1 MKEYSQFQK
10 IISVLVIFLLL
21 LQLSGC
27 YSYKIISGSDLP
39 LPNSSKYSYIIH
51 SQNSKYQL
59 KNTIISNGIL
69 SGKIDTM
76 EDSRHIGNKIHV
88 YLLSDS
94 LIKINKEKI
103 LSLPLDGTAKVE
115 LGKVAGGK
123 IIALLLGCTLGIL
136 MVVGLVVLNS
146 GELP

>member
-21 LQLSGC
+21 MQLSGC
-27 YSYKIISGSDLP
+27 YSYKIISSSDLP
-39 LPNSSKYSYIIH
+39 LSNSSKYSYIIH
-51 SQNSKYQL
+51 SQNSICQL
-59 KNTIISNGIL
+59 KSTIISNGIL

-76 EDSRHIGNKIHV
+76 EDARHIGNKIHV

-94 LIKINKEKI
+94 LIKINTEKI
-103 LSLPLDGTAKVE
+103 LSFPLDGTVKVE
-115 LGKVAGGK
+115 IGKVAGGK

-136 MVVGLVVLNS
+136 MVVSIVVLNS